1 MSSEVQVVAAIVIL
15 GLLAGDVSILARS
28 QRETSQEFPVPFILP
43 PLPYAPDA
51 FGSVL
56 SAETFE
62 YHHGKHHKAYVDKTN
77 ELAAKAGLAG
87 RKLSEVI
94 QAAHDKGEQSLFD
107 NAGQLWN
114 HSFYWQSLT
123 PTPQQP
129 SGELA
134 DRIAS
139 DFGSQEALVEALQE
153 EGVGHFASGW
163 AWLVLEGDK
172 LKVTSLHDGDTPVV
186 HPELKPLLT
195 IDVWEHAYYIDYRN
209 ARPKYLE
216 TVLNEALAWD
226 FALANL
232 DGGGIARADQ

>member
-1 MSSEVQVVAAIVIL
+1 M
-15 GLLAGDVSILARS
+15 
-28 QRETSQEFPVPFILP
+28 PFILP
-43 PLPYAPDA
+43 DLPYTRDA

-77 ELAAKAGLAG
+77 ELAIKAGLEG

-94 QAAHDKGEQSLFD
+94 RAAHEKGDKALFN

-114 HSFYWQSLT
+114 HSFYWQSLS
-123 PTPQQP
+123 PKSQQP

-134 DRIAS
+134 DRIKA
-139 DFGSQEALVEALQE
+139 DFGSAEALVKALQE
-153 EGVGHFASGW
+153 EGAGHFASGW
-163 AWLVLEGDK
+163 AWLVLKGDK
-172 LKVTSLHDGDTPVV
+172 LEVASLHDGDTPVV
-186 HPELKPLLT
+186 HPEFKPLLT
-195 IDVWEHAYYIDYRN
+195 IDVWEHAYYVDYRN

-216 TVLNEALAWD
+216 SVLNQALAWD

-232 DGGGIARADQ
+232 DGSGVARADQGA

>member
-1 MSSEVQVVAAIVIL
+1 M
-15 GLLAGDVSILARS
+15 
-28 QRETSQEFPVPFILP
+28 PFVLP
-43 PLPYAPDA
+43 DLPYARDS
-51 FGSVL
+51 FGATI

-62 YHHGKHHKAYVDKTN
+62 YHHGKHHRAYVDKTN
-77 ELAAKAGLAG
+77 ELAAKAGLEG

-94 QAAHDKGEQSLFD
+94 LAAKERGDQGLFN

-134 DRIAS
+134 DRIAA
-139 DFGSQEALVEALQE
+139 DFGSAEALVAKLKE
-153 EGVGHFASGW
+153 EGASHFASGW
-163 AWLVLEGDK
+163 AWLVLADDK
-172 LKVTSLHDGDTPVV
+172 LQVTSLHDGDTPVA

-209 ARPKYLE
+209 ARPKYLDA
-216 TVLNEALAWD
+216 VLGNALAWD
-226 FALANL
+226 FAAANL
-232 DGGGIARADQ
+232 DGGGVARADQ